1 MKKILL
7 TGATGFLG
15 RKLVKQIIDTSD
27 FNVVAIALNESRLMQ
42 SLIIERIETL
52 DRIEFCSHE
61 DFFQGAL
68 NFEDV
73 YGAVHLAFARR
84 EKAAEDI
91 ASSLVFAS
99 NVFRILSEANIER
112 VINVS
117 SQGVYGNVE
126 RIRTESMMPAPTN
139 HYTMAKYASEII
151 FNTYFENSLTRN
163 FTNIRMDLVAQ
174 SQNILRALCKQ
185 SKEGILYLKGG
196 EQRFS
201 FIDASDAVSGI
212 LAMLFSPEGWDKT
225 YNLGWNCRRF
235 KLTEVAELVADSAE
249 KLGYRRPKIILDKQ
263 DISLWSGMDTIKFT
277 KHTGWIP
284 KIDALTMIENIFE
297 VISDEQQQ

>member
-99 NVFRILSEANIER
+99 NVFRILSVKR
-112 VINVS
+112 
-117 SQGVYGNVE
+117 
-126 RIRTESMMPAPTN
+126 
-139 HYTMAKYASEII
+139 
-151 FNTYFENSLTRN
+151 
-163 FTNIRMDLVAQ
+163 
-174 SQNILRALCKQ
+174 
-185 SKEGILYLKGG
+185 LKGKERPVNS
-196 EQRFS
+196 EQDRAYIISALKFV
-201 FIDASDAVSGI
+201 DAVVIFDSKKTPYV
-212 LAMLFSPEGWDKT
+212 LTDKDK
-225 YNLGWNCRRF
+225 NGL
-235 KLTEVAELVADSAE
+235 SE
-249 KLGYRRPKIILDKQ
+249 KAIHAAQEAPMAILDLIRP
-263 DISLWSGMDTIKFT
+263 DIHVKGGDYGAEDVPEAMFAKELAFVAFVEGYSTTDTIRKMT
-277 KHTGWIP
+277 DK
-284 KIDALTMIENIFE
+284 
-297 VISDEQQQ
+297 